1 MLSSAKKRR
10 MAIKDLTIA
19 AAILLA
25 FLIFGNGALNYM
37 GIKLPALHTAGRI
50 LLLLIIIKM
59 MFADLSATRRPKMKT
74 ERRARK
80 TMSPSFAWQ
89 RH

>member
-25 FLIFGNGALNYM
+25 FLIFGNGVLNYID
-37 GIKLPALHTAGRI
+37 IKLPPLHTAGGI

-59 MFADLSATRRPKMKT
+59 MFADLSASRRPKMKP

-80 TMSPSFAWQ
+80 MMSPSFPWQ

>member
-10 MAIKDLTIA
+10 MTIKDLTIA

-25 FLIFGNGALNYM
+25 FLIFGNSALNYM
-37 GIKLPALHTAGRI
+37 GIKLPALHTAGGI

-59 MFADLSATRRPKMKT
+59 IFTDLSATRQPKMKT

-80 TMSPSFAWQ
+80 TIFPDFPWQ